1 MTDQQKIDLLKNL
14 LLDILLYLPDDKIK
28 MVIKTLDEI

>member
-14 LLDILLYLPDDKIK
+14 LVDILLYLPDDKIK